1 MRYQYNPSEEDKPA
15 EALSNWAMG
24 ILLEHR
30 VCSLGSRRIDMTRVN
45 TNGDEI
51 EETKMFQ
58 MWCGEHTD
66 EERDMAIS
74 LLLDHFNLEIVMTNA
89 TKHGTTEMVL
99 RKQEIPNENR

>member
-1 MRYQYNPSEEDKPA
+1 MRFSLYQYKPSEEYQVK
-15 EALSNWAMG
+15 S
-24 ILLEHR
+24 
-30 VCSLGSRRIDMTRVN
+30 VN

-74 LLLDHFNLEIVMTNA
+74 LLLDHFNLEIVRTNA
-89 TKHGTTEMVL
+89 TKHGTTELEL
-99 RKQEIPNENR
+99 REIDT